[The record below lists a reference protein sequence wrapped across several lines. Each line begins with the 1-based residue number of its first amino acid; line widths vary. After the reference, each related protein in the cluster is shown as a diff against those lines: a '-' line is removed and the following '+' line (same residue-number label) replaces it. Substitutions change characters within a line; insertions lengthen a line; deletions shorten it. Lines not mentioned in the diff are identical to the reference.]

1 MMTLY
6 LLRNACTTS
15 DVSITKN
22 QSSLTY
28 DVAIESSTNIATVGG
43 KQKWVKHVTKF
54 IEMKRNGMKQNEMY
68 TKTGRECNLVK
79 RIYRNGTKQNMS
91 KHTTVHACSKPDLD
105 DHWS

>member
-1 MMTLY
+1 MKHETKY
-6 LLRNACTTS
+6 TETERN
-15 DVSITKN
+15 
-22 QSSLTY
+22 
-28 DVAIESSTNIATVGG
+28 
-43 KQKWVKHVTKF
+43 
-54 IEMKRNGMKQNEMY
+54 EMKRYLPKRNGTERNKMY